1 MPDLSSKLR
10 IIIAAAILIPILL
23 YWGFSGSPQEHGT
36 PKAPLSEKMDYFVDQ
51 AAVKEWD
58 INGKLKQELT
68 TPRLEHS
75 PKEKQNFLI
84 EPKSNLYRSDN
95 SAVNI
100 SSETGTVQDDNNR
113 IDLAGNVIVIDNS
126 DARSSKKLTTQALT
140 IYPKKD
146 IAETDL
152 PVNLET
158 ERTLMQG
165 TGMDINFNTRVLN
178 LHSRVQGTHQNV
190 D

>member
-36 PKAPLSEKMDYFVDQ
+36 AKAPISEKMDYFVDQ

-58 INGKLKQELT
+58 IDGRLKQELT

-84 EPKSNLYRSDN
+84 EPRNDHYRSDN
-95 SAVNI
+95 SVINI
-100 SSETGTVQDDNNR
+100 SSKTGTVQDDNSR
-113 IDLAGNVIVIDNS
+113 IDLAGNVRVIDNS
-126 DARSSKKLTTQALT
+126 DARLGKQLTTEALT

-152 PVNLET
+152 PVKLET
-158 ERTLMQG
+158 EHSQMKG

-178 LHSRVQGTHQNV
+178 LHSRVEGTHQNV